1 MSFIVKDDDVLD
13 KYNKVWDKI
22 KKKFNV
28 KFHSIPVYDETYR
41 KTKIKKFDSK
51 DKANFLGYGI
61 PKENMQYTYIACITI
76 DSVMKMGKKL
86 SAAIFTNM

>member
-1 MSFIVKDDDVLD
+1 MVKDDDVLD
-13 KYNKVWDKI
+13 KYNKVWEKI
-22 KKKFNV
+22 KKKLNV

-41 KTKIKKFDSK
+41 KAKVKQFDSK

-76 DSVMKMGKKL
+76 DSVMKMGKNL
-86 SAAIFTNM
+86 SAAIFTSM